1 MKLRYYLRGLAAGL
15 LIATI
20 ILSIANAGNR
30 PLSDAQIR
38 QRALELGMIEG
49 DSMKLSSLQ
58 DVENTDSSG
67 TYPESSPESSAKET
81 FQSES
86 SVPESSGSEKPVS
99 ESSVPES
106 TVVESSSSGTS
117 APETFE
123 SADSGSES
131 LPPVSGAGSEPVDI
145 QPISFQIKNGASSY
159 SVSKELAAL
168 GLVEDASVFD
178 NFLCNNG
185 YSKRIHAGTYE
196 IYPGTSEEDI
206 AKLIAR

>member
-30 PLSDAQIR
+30 PLTNAQIR
-38 QRALELGMIEG
+38 QRALALGMIEG

-58 DVENTDSSG
+58 DEENTDNSE
-67 TYPESSPESSAKET
+67 TYSDTSAPESSV
-81 FQSES
+81 SENA
-86 SVPESSGSEKPVS
+86 VQVDPVSEDPVS
-99 ESSVPES
+99 ESPVSGSPVSGNPVSETSTSETSVSASPE
-106 TVVESSSSGTS
+106 
-117 APETFE
+117 
-123 SADSGSES
+123 SES
-131 LPPVSGAGSEPVDI
+131 LPPISGFSSEPSDI
-145 QPISFQIKNGASSY
+145 QSISFQIKNGASSY

-168 GLVEDASVFD
+168 GLVEDASAFD
-178 NFLCNNG
+178 NFLCDNG
-185 YSKRIHAGTYE
+185 YSKRIHAGTYK

>member
-30 PLSDAQIR
+30 PLTNAQIR
-38 QRALELGMIEG
+38 QRALALGMIEG

-58 DVENTDSSG
+58 DEENTDNSE
-67 TYPESSPESSAKET
+67 TYSDTSAPESSV
-81 FQSES
+81 SENA
-86 SVPESSGSEKPVS
+86 VQVDPVSEDPVS
-99 ESSVPES
+99 ESPVSGNPVSETSTSETSVSASPE
-106 TVVESSSSGTS
+106 
-117 APETFE
+117 
-123 SADSGSES
+123 SES
-131 LPPVSGAGSEPVDI
+131 LPPISGFSSEPSDI
-145 QPISFQIKNGASSY
+145 QSISFQIKNGASSY

-168 GLVEDASVFD
+168 GLVEDASAFD
-178 NFLCNNG
+178 NFLCDNG
-185 YSKRIHAGTYE
+185 YSKRIHAGTYK